1 MRRLK
6 MPHQPN
12 KHILQKID
20 DLEYS
25 IQGYET
31 LVEELK
37 LTNFALMEQR
47 KLKDSR
53 IKSLS
58 EDVKRLKELNCSH
71 YKLKD

>member
-6 MPHQPN
+6 MPHQPS
-12 KHILQKID
+12 KHLAQKLD

-37 LTNFALMEQR
+37 RSNYALMAQN
-47 KLKDSR
+47 KHKDAR
-53 IKSLS
+53 IEFLLD
-58 EDVKRLKELNCSH
+58 DVKRLKQLNCSH
-71 YKLKD
+71 YKLK